1 MCSDRSADAQ
11 GDIARCTLCSAAC
24 GLEIVP
30 AGPDAWRSEPPTT
43 EGAGL
48 CPRGSVL
55 GQLLGHHRRILSPA
69 QRVEGNLRA
78 VDLAAAC
85 QAVLVA
91 AAGREII
98 FCIDAGAPCEQLVAA
113 AAWCGA
119 WPQATLCVAMEPG
132 DRELLLGTEAGPAEY
147 LPPDEIA
154 ECDGFLLIGD
164 VFAANPACS
173 RGVFEARAKNPR
185 MPIVSIDPAGGT
197 ASKFAS
203 HRVDVP
209 VGGELAV
216 LSAVAEGQELA
227 GCTKLGVLVTAEY
240 ARGAQWRKIGYAASQ
255 LAADR
260 GGGIAPQT
268 DGANALGAVRLMER
282 LGAIDLGEAMS
293 RGQAAL
299 VVVGCDVVG
308 MVGGT
313 QASVIAA
320 AAGLPNCSTDAAQ
333 IVLPTCI
340 PPEMAGTIVAPGQA
354 PMLVSAAMAGP
365 AGVPDAAEIIAAIAE
380 MAGIAA
386 PDIPSGPGPLE
397 RLDVKPPPAG
407 KAADGA
413 PSPALVLAREAMAA
427 GCGAL
432 TGHGSWQAAGG
443 LPELRISPGDARAG
457 NIRNFSTVTVEAG
470 GRSCAA
476 RVRIAPELAD
486 GVMVLPAGS
495 PQARA
500 LAPCK
505 TNGAP
510 GMQAAP
516 AAAEVIG

>member
-1 MCSDRSADAQ
+1 MCSDRAAEAQ
-11 GDIARCTLCSAAC
+11 GATARCTLCPAAC
-24 GLEIVP
+24 GLDVVP

-69 QRVEGNLRA
+69 QRVEGHLRA
-78 VDLAAAC
+78 VDMGAAC
-85 QAVLVA
+85 QAVLDA
-91 AAGREII
+91 ASGREII
-98 FCIDAGAPCEQLVAA
+98 FCLDAGAPCEQIVAA
-113 AAWCGA
+113 SAWCDA

-132 DRELLLGTEAGPAEY
+132 DRQLLLGTEAGPADY
-147 LPPDEIA
+147 LKPDEIA
-154 ECDGFLLIGD
+154 ECDGFLMIGD
-164 VFAANPACS
+164 VFAANPVCS

-203 HRVDVP
+203 HCIDVP
-209 VGGELAV
+209 VGGELAA
-216 LSAVAEGQELA
+216 LSTAAEDPALA
-227 GCTKLGVLVTAEY
+227 GCKKLGVLVAAEY
-240 ARGAQWRKIGYAASQ
+240 ARGAPWREIGYQASQ

-268 DGANALGAVRLMER
+268 DGANALGAVRLTER

-313 QASVIAA
+313 QASIIAA
-320 AAGLPNCSTDAAQ
+320 AAGLPNCSTAAAQ

-340 PPEMAGTIVAPGQA
+340 LPEMAGTIRTPGQA
-354 PMLVSAAMAGP
+354 PLAVSAAMAGP
-365 AGVPDAAEIIAAIAE
+365 AGVPDAAGVVAAIATA
-380 MAGIAA
+380 AGITA
-386 PDIPSGPGPLE
+386 PDIPTGPGPLE
-397 RLDVKPPPAG
+397 RLDIKPPPAG
-407 KAADGA
+407 KVSDEA
-413 PSPALVLAREAMAA
+413 PCPALVLAREAMAA

-432 TGHGSWQAAGG
+432 TGHGSWQATGG
-443 LPELRISPGDARAG
+443 LPELRISAGDARAG

-476 RVRIAPELAD
+476 RVRITPELAD
-486 GVMVLPAGS
+486 GVMVLPAGC
-495 PQARA
+495 PEARA

-505 TNGAP
+505 IDGAR

-516 AAAEVIG
+516 AAAEVNG